1 MKHPSLQEKLA
12 IAALAFV
19 ASISWMLA
27 CVSVPLA
34 AG

>member
-12 IAALAFV
+12 IAVLAFA
-19 ASISWMLA
+19 ASISWIVA
-27 CVSVPLA
+27 FVSAPLA